1 MENSVVLKVQLTSTV
16 ELLFNTSLG
25 KIVVCGFALAL
36 ALCFA
41 LYFCPVIFALALYF
55 ALLLSSCK
63 LSETAALACLKSRA
77 FSGTPSRKTS
87 KGILEA

>member
-1 MENSVVLKVQLTSTV
+1 MIISGS
-16 ELLFNTSLG
+16 G
-25 KIVVCGFALAL
+25 KIVVCGFALALALAL